1 METVELVDREPTK
14 TTRIGTTLS
23 NRMKRRLVQ
32 FLKGNL
38 DAFALSHKDMLGI
51 ATEVIQHCLNVD
63 PEKKL
68 VQQRQRVFAPKQNK
82 AIMDEVKKLLV
93 ADFIHEVY
101 CPNWLANVILVKK
114 ANRKWKMCIDFTN
127 LNKPA

>member
-51 ATEVIQHCLNVD
+51 A
-63 PEKKL
+63 
-68 VQQRQRVFAPKQNK
+68 
-82 AIMDEVKKLLV
+82 IMDEVKKLLV

-101 CPNWLANVILVKK
+101 CPNWLANVVLVKK